1 MKREKKID
9 FRSLLV
15 TNLHKLQLSARRK
28 FLELKQ
34 SDSQLPTDPLDRSSL
49 ETNQSMAFMIH
60 DRERLAMR
68 EIENAL
74 LKIDQ
79 GVFGICE
86 ICGCEIGKERLR
98 VSPASRL
105 CVRCQE
111 RLEREE
117 KTRRLIPA
125 NAV

>member
-1 MKREKKID
+1 MKREKKVD
-9 FRSLLV
+9 FKSLLV

-74 LKIDQ
+74 SKIDQ
-79 GVFGICE
+79 GVFG
-86 ICGCEIGKERLR
+86 
-98 VSPASRL
+98 
-105 CVRCQE
+105 
-111 RLEREE
+111 
-117 KTRRLIPA
+117 
-125 NAV
+125 